1 MTCDRRRSKETVVAS
16 ALENVRILD
25 LSRQL
30 PGPFCAM
37 MLGDLGADV
46 LTIAAPND
54 PLGAG
59 IPLLARNKRHMTLNL
74 KAEAGR
80 AVFAQLVAGA
90 DVVLEGFRPGVTAKL
105 GIDYPRLAGVNPRL
119 VYCSI
124 SGYGQDGPY
133 RDKVGHDLNY
143 IGYAGVLGVTGT
155 AGGPPVIPG
164 VQIADIGGG
173 TLMAVIGI
181 LAALL
186 ARHHTGRG
194 QLVDIAMLDG
204 SLSWNVFHVLM
215 HLIGQSTARGATRL
229 TGRYACYSVFETA
242 DGKYVT
248 VGALEA
254 HFWKNLCEH
263 FGRADLVPL
272 QFSEG
277 EDRERVLAFFRDAFR
292 RKTRDEWVR
301 ELEPVD
307 ICFGPVNDVGEALED
322 PQLRARQMVVEEEHP
337 HYGRVRTL
345 GSPIKLSA
353 TPPVMRRPPHAFGQ
367 HTDEVLRELGYEA
380 AAIAALREQ
389 GAV

>member
-1 MTCDRRRSKETVVAS
+1 MTT
-16 ALENVRILD
+16 ALTNVRVLD

-74 KAEAGR
+74 KSETGR
-80 AVFAQLVAGA
+80 AVFAKLVAGA

-105 GIDYPRLAGVNPRL
+105 GIDYPRLATMNSRL
-119 VYCSI
+119 IYCSI

-143 IGYAGVLGVTGT
+143 IGYAGVLGVTGA
-155 AGGPPVIPG
+155 AGGPPIIPG

-173 TLMAVIGI
+173 TLMGVIGI

-186 ARHHTGRG
+186 ARAHTGRG

-204 SLSWNVFHVLM
+204 ALTWNVFHVLM
-215 HLIGQSTARGATRL
+215 HLIGQSTERGASRL
-229 TGRYACYSVFETA
+229 TGRYACYAIYETG

-254 HFWKNLCEH
+254 HFWRNLCEH
-263 FGRADLVPL
+263 FGRPDLVPL
-272 QFSEG
+272 QFAEG
-277 EDRERVLAFFRDAFR
+277 EDRERALAFFRDAFK

-307 ICFGPVNDVGEALED
+307 ICFGPVNDVAESLED
-322 PQLRARQMVVEEEHP
+322 PQLRARGMVLEEEHP
-337 HYGRVRTL
+337 QYGRVRTL
-345 GSPIKLSA
+345 GSPIKLSD
-353 TPPVMRRPPHAFGQ
+353 TPPVMRRPPHVFGQ
-367 HTDEVLRELGYEA
+367 HTDEILGELGYDA
-380 AAIAALREQ
+380 AAIRALRAE
-389 GAV
+389 GTV

>member
-1 MTCDRRRSKETVVAS
+1 VTT

-37 MLGDLGADV
+37 MLGDLGAEV
-46 LTIAAPND
+46 TTIAAPND

-59 IPLLARNKRHMTLNL
+59 IPMLTRNKRHMTLNL
-74 KAEAGR
+74 KSAAGR
-80 AVFAQLVAGA
+80 AVFDKLVADT
-90 DVVLEGFRPGVTAKL
+90 DVVLEGFRPGVTTKL
-105 GIDYPRLAGVNPRL
+105 GIDYPRLAGLNPRL
-119 VYCSI
+119 IYCSI

-133 RDKVGHDLNY
+133 REKVGHDLNY

-164 VQIADIGGG
+164 VQIADIAGG
-173 TLMAVIGI
+173 TLMATIGI

-186 ARHHTGRG
+186 ARTHTGRG

-204 SLSWNVFHVLM
+204 AFACNVFHILM
-215 HLIGQSTARGATRL
+215 QLIGQGTARGDTRL
-229 TGRYACYSVFETA
+229 TGRYACYAVYETA
-242 DGKYVT
+242 DRKHVS
-248 VGALEA
+248 VGALEG
-254 HFWKNLCEH
+254 HFWRNLCEH
-263 FGRADLVPL
+263 FGRADLIPL
-272 QFSEG
+272 QFAEG
-277 EDRERVLAFFRDAFR
+277 EDRERVLAFFRDAFK

-307 ICFGPVNDVGEALED
+307 ICFGPVNDVAEALAD
-322 PQLRARQMVVEEEHP
+322 PQLQARGMVLEEEHP
-337 HYGRVRTL
+337 QFGRVRTI

-353 TPPVMRRPPHAFGQ
+353 TPPAMRRPPHAFGE
-367 HTDEVLRELGYEA
+367 HTDEILRELGYDA
-380 AAIAALREQ
+380 AAIKGLHDE

>member
-1 MTCDRRRSKETVVAS
+1 MIRKEIHVPT
-16 ALENVRILD
+16 ALHNVCVLD

-59 IPLLARNKRHMTLNL
+59 LPLVARNKRHMTLNL
-74 KAEAGR
+74 KSDEGR
-80 AVFAQLVAGA
+80 EVFARLVARA

-105 GIDYPRLAGVNPRL
+105 GIDYPRLAPVNPRL
-119 VYCSI
+119 IYCSI

-133 RDKVGHDLNY
+133 RDKVGHDINY
-143 IGYAGVLGVTGT
+143 IGYAGVLGVTGP

-164 VQIADIGGG
+164 VQVADIGGG

-186 ARHHTGRG
+186 ARQHTGRG
-194 QLVDIAMLDG
+194 QFVDIAMVDG
-204 SLSWNVFHVLM
+204 SLAWNLFHVLM
-215 HLIGQSTARGATRL
+215 HLIGRGTERGRTQL
-229 TGRYACYSVFETA
+229 TGSHACYAVYETR

-248 VGALEA
+248 VGALEP
-254 HFWKNLCEH
+254 HFWQNLCRH
-263 FGRADLVPL
+263 FGRPDLGPL
-272 QFSEG
+272 QFAEG
-277 EDRERVLAFFRDAFR
+277 ADRERVFAFFREAFK

-307 ICFGPVNDVGEALED
+307 ICFGPVNDVAEALED
-322 PQLRARQMVVEEEHP
+322 PQLLARQMILEEEHP
-337 HYGRVRTL
+337 RYGRVRTL
-345 GSPIKLSA
+345 GSPIKLSD
-353 TPPVMRRPPHAFGQ
+353 TPPTMRRPPYGFGE
-367 HTDEVLRELGYEA
+367 HTDAVLREIGYDD
-380 AAIAALREQ
+380 AAISGLR
-389 GAV
+389 ARDVV